1 MGYAQDRG
9 RISSGLLGVLAGFA
23 AMSIVPSLRAADA
36 GPSDTQL
43 VEIVVTAQRRSENL
57 QSVPLSAQVIGNA
70 QLIEQNYNDLQ
81 DLSQV
86 TPSLHVSAG
95 GATSDIYIRGIG
107 SGNSQSFDQS
117 VGTFIDDV
125 YFGRARSSTDTFFDV
140 NRIEVLKGPQSTFF
154 GNNAIAGAL
163 NIVTNKPS
171 DTFDAS
177 ARALYGMFGQYAVE
191 AAVGLP
197 INNVFSLRV
206 AGIIDGQDGW
216 ITNINTGL
224 HEPEEYNTAGR
235 IQLAFK
241 PNEDFDALVKV
252 DASRDRQRGDLYLQW
267 VNCPPSAPFTTGAFC
282 ASALASHVPT
292 YIVGNL
298 GDEEAD
304 AAGGGTFLS
313 NDGTALTLNYRQF
326 GQTFTSVSSY
336 YHYNYTQSLDLS
348 SQPSG
353 AATTAAPEQY
363 YQVSQEFRVA
373 SPANQI
379 VEYLA
384 GVYFQTDH
392 LDYQQYTNYP
402 FFNGPIEG
410 APPFAPLIP
419 YLPISQAFI
428 FSQPEHIY
436 SVFGSVSWNIND
448 SWKATVGLRG
458 TSDEKTYD
466 RSVAYGTGT
475 QAFGGFVPLPPSVET
490 LPAHILGTLPGS
502 QSGSRTD
509 HAWMPSANLQYQLDP
524 KAMLYASY
532 TRGFKA
538 GGFNGSDTTG
548 VPSNIPFA
556 PEYVNAYELGLKSQ
570 WLDDHLLFNLDVFR
584 SNYSDL
590 QVVVEEGYNTG
601 NGVAVVRNA
610 AQSRSQGVEYEGQW
624 VASEH
629 FRLLA
634 DVTYLDSYY
643 VSYANAAPSALELAQ
658 GLSAQNLSGA
668 PTEYAP
674 KWSGSVTGRFSAPL
688 PREYRLTADL
698 TPYFT
703 SAYFLLASEDVPQG
717 RQTAYVRLDARLT
730 LETPDRHWAFDL
742 IGKNL
747 NNREILNFSTIA
759 PTSTGSYFVA
769 KDAGANVAA
778 QVRYHW

>member
-1 MGYAQDRG
+1 MGNAQDRG
-9 RISSGLLGVLAGFA
+9 RIWYGLVGALAGFIA
-23 AMSIVPSLRAADA
+23 IGVTPSLHAADTES
-36 GPSDTQL
+36 SDTQL

-57 QSVPLSAQVIGNA
+57 QNVPLSAQVIGNA
-70 QLIEQNYNDLQ
+70 ELSERNYNDLQ

-191 AAVGLP
+191 SAVGLP
-197 INNVFSLRV
+197 INNAFSLRV
-206 AGIIDGQDGW
+206 AGIIDGQEGW
-216 ITNINTGL
+216 MTNINTGL

-235 IQLAFK
+235 AQLAFK

-252 DASRDRQRGDLYLQW
+252 DASRDRQRGDLALQW

-282 ASALASHVPT
+282 ASALARNVPT

-313 NDGTALTLNYRQF
+313 SDGTALTMNYRRF
-326 GQTFTSVSSY
+326 GQTFTSVTGY
-336 YHYNYTQSLDLS
+336 YHYNYNQNLDLG

-373 SPANQI
+373 SPVNGPI
-379 VEYLA
+379 EYLA
-384 GVYFQTDH
+384 GAYFQTDH

-402 FFNGPIEG
+402 FFDGPIEG
-410 APPFAPLIP
+410 TPPFAPLIP
-419 YLPISQAFI
+419 YLPISQGFI

-436 SVFGSVSWNIND
+436 SGFGSVSWNISD
-448 SWKATVGLRG
+448 TWKATAGLRG

-466 RSVAYGTGT
+466 RTVAYGTGT
-475 QAFGGFVPLPPSVET
+475 QAFGGFVPLPASVET

-502 QSGSRTD
+502 QSGSRKD
-509 HAWMPSANLQYQLDP
+509 HSWMPSANLQYQMDP

-532 TRGFKA
+532 SRAFKA

-548 VPSNIPFA
+548 VASNIPFA
-556 PEYVNAYELGLKSQ
+556 PEYVNAYELGFKSQ

-584 SNYSDL
+584 SNYRDL
-590 QVVVEEGYNTG
+590 QVVVEEGYSTG

-610 AQSRSQGVEYEGQW
+610 AQARSQGVEYEGQW
-624 VASEH
+624 VASQY

-643 VSYANAAPSALELAQ
+643 VSYPNAAPSALQIAE

-668 PTEYAP
+668 STEYAP
-674 KWSGSVTGRFSAPL
+674 KWSGTVTARFSATL
-688 PREYRLTADL
+688 PGDYRLTADL
-698 TPYFT
+698 SPFFT

-717 RQTAYVRLDARLT
+717 RQSDYVRLDARLT

-759 PTSTGSYFVA
+759 PTSTGSYFVG
-769 KDAGANVAA
+769 KDAGANVAVQA
-778 QVRYHW
+778 RYHW